1 MIKLYKEI
9 KFSYYDIWM
18 VFARSSLSIKY
29 NPDSPGVNKD
39 VLMKMS
45 LEKISD
51 WNWFWINPNYSETLP
66 ESVSEPMTEES
77 YATLSWNKLSAK
89 FEVAYDFRH
98 PFAWDFHPRPHAR

>member
-51 WNWFWINPNYSETLP
+51 
-66 ESVSEPMTEES
+66 
-77 YATLSWNKLSAK
+77 
-89 FEVAYDFRH
+89 
-98 PFAWDFHPRPHAR
+98 